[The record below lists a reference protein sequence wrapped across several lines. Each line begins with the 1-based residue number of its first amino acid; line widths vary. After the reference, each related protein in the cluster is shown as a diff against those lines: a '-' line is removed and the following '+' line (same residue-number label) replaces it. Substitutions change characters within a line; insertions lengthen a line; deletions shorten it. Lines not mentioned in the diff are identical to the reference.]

1 MSSQPNWTG
10 VLLAAG
16 RGRRFDA
23 SGAANKLLQPVA
35 DGVSVAQKS
44 ASNLLAAMPNVVAV
58 LRPETE
64 VLATQLQALGLHCE
78 ICTDA
83 DAGMA
88 HSLQQGLRCSAG
100 SAGWLIALAD
110 MPFVKP
116 STILSLLQVLQNGAG
131 IVVPVYQGRRGNP
144 VGFSRKYL
152 PQLLALQG
160 DVGAR
165 GLLQSVETVLVDVED
180 AGIHRDVDVPED
192 LS

>member
-1 MSSQPNWTG
+1 M
-10 VLLAAG
+10 LAAG

-23 SGAANKLLQPVA
+23 SGAANKLLQPLA
-35 DGVSVAQKS
+35 GGASVAQKS

-64 VLATQLQALGLHCE
+64 VLAAQLQALGVHCE
-78 ICTDA
+78 ICADA

-88 HSLQQGLRCSAG
+88 HSLQQGLRCSAD

-110 MPFVKP
+110 MPFVKA
-116 STILSLLQVLQNGAG
+116 STIISLLQALQNGVG
-131 IVVPVYQGRRGNP
+131 IVVPVYQGQRGNP

-165 GLLQSVETVLVDVED
+165 GLLQSAETVLVEVDD